1 MREEHPT
8 HLTPNIP
15 PASRRPVLVRRR
27 DRRGKMLTR
36 QKPTRYP
43 VAVAAAWITLVLI
56 TTVGLTL
63 SFALTDWI
71 KKENILVQAVCWAAA
86 PFPVWGEDG
95 EGVRGGSGGWRGPG
109 GALFRRPVAAHAPRR
124 HR

>member
-8 HLTPNIP
+8 HLNPNIP

-71 KKENILVQAVCWAAA
+71 KKENILVQAVCWAVA
-86 PFPVWGEDG
+86 PFPAWGEDG

-109 GALFRRPVAAHAPRR
+109 GRCFGGL
-124 HR
+124 